1 MELHKYSYIPRRFRF
16 PFLLLI
22 LETTFDGLGVPP
34 ENRYKT
40 KSETIDPSSMTEWPR
55 YNV

>member
-1 MELHKYSYIPRRFRF
+1 MDIHRHSYIPRRFRF

-34 ENRYKT
+34 ENRCKT
-40 KSETIDPSSMTEWPR
+40 KSETIDPSSMTEGPT